1 MAIPSNCKTNGEMNG
16 NSLLVDTNILLY
28 LLGGDQ
34 TLVTLLNEK
43 ALYISFITQ
52 LELLGY
58 KDLTDDQINKIKELI
73 SHCIIIDINETIKEL
88 TIQIRREYGIKL
100 PDCIIAASA
109 IYLNLPLI
117 SADKEL
123 DRIKQTDLILYE
135 P

>member
-1 MAIPSNCKTNGEMNG
+1 MNG

-28 LLGGDQ
+28 LLSGDQ

-58 KDLTDDQINKIKELI
+58 KDLTDEQINKIKELI
-73 SHCIIIDINETIKEL
+73 SHCIVIDINETIKEL

-109 IYLNLPLI
+109 MYLGLPLL

-123 DRIKQTDLILYE
+123 NRIKQTDLILYE